1 MSLDQPSPPDVNGQG
16 LTIGIVAARFN
27 EFYVNKLRHS
37 AFETLVNAGVDPEDI
52 ELVRVPGSY
61 ETVYAANMLAM
72 TQEFDAIL
80 VLGVVIAGDTD
91 HHNVLARST
100 SDALLEIALDTR
112 VPIINGIITVET
124 EEQAAAR
131 CTLPIDRGREF
142 AYSTLEMA
150 SLGSEL
156 NQRVEDSLAAAAE
169 GNFPYDFLDG
179 EGEDPWKS

>member
-16 LTIGIVAARFN
+16 FVIAIVAARFN

-37 AFETLVNAGVDPEDI
+37 ATETLVSCGVDPEDI

-72 TQEFDAIL
+72 TDDFDAIL

-100 SDALLEIALDTR
+100 SEALLKISTEHR
-112 VPIINGIITVET
+112 VPVINGILTVEN
-124 EEQAAAR
+124 EEQAVAR
-131 CTLPIDRGREF
+131 CNPPMDRGREF

-150 SLGSEL
+150 ALSCQLDE
-156 NQRVEDSLAAAAE
+156 RVDQYLEEAE

-179 EGEDPWKS
+179 DGEEPWKS